1 MATTT
6 VKTPTVY
13 TTEDFDYNKALGGA
27 LCIITNQD
35 SEDTV
40 SDDTPSEFKGA
51 GIVKKDNPNRL
62 VLVYKGVSYYFKD
75 DGVNIDGSGFNL
87 KLATIAAPTAV
98 GPAVEGINVNTVTRS
113 AEGVDVQTTVSENAS
128 VVVADLNPR
137 DEFAIQALQSM
148 MSKIPDPS
156 VLSNAE
162 MDLYCKAAYLW
173 ASNMMKNAANARA
186 TTFTD
191 QSAPAT
197 GEATISSL
205 DNNTERLLNNLIEEL
220 KKNDVALGTWAKTG
234 QTSVKGEHTDAW
246 VSTHPLGGETYQTVA
261 AAETAG
267 WAWTLEQY
275 SERIDVQSMPD
286 LSGTINIGA
295 SGLGRDA
302 SHPINDLVHIG
313 DSTNG
318 KGETY
323 GYPFYI
329 SGRSGTNHDTINV
342 ASTAAV
348 SGGVTVSNTSGSNLN
363 VKTASNESVAIS
375 NATGGNLNIKSASG
389 ESVTIKGN
397 STYSDMNDVLRVNVV
412 AGGGGGGSTDTVHI
426 GSSTNGRGESSSY
439 PFVVKGGDSYTPTGG
454 TQIDDVIKVAIVAGG
469 GGGSS
474 VDKGSVPTVQPSLTY
489 TLEHVLV
496 FQYDSYSTSL
506 RKVALGDLGVP
517 VLQTI
522 SNGNFPSYS
531 DIKKGYYYKFITTN
545 PTVVDIDLPAAAV
558 PNGDIVNIVIFSFTL
573 SATANFSVTAQNNND
588 IWYRESNPG
597 ATLAAGTYEIDC
609 LADGNRWIIGVTK
622 LVQ

>member
-1 MATTT
+1 MATTITT
-6 VKTPTVY
+6 VTTPTTY
-13 TTEDFDYNKALGGA
+13 TIGNFDYNKALGGA
-27 LCIITNQD
+27 LCIIVKSNYANPTIP
-35 SEDTV
+35 DT
-40 SDDTPSEFKGA
+40 DTDNFKGA
-51 GIVKKDNPNRL
+51 GIVRKDNPNRL
-62 VLVYKGVSYYFKD
+62 VMIVQGVSFYFKD
-75 DGVNIDGSGFNL
+75 DGVNVDGSGFNL
-87 KLATIAAPTAV
+87 KLATISAPTAV
-98 GPAVEGINVNTVTRS
+98 GPAVEDIIVDRVTRS
-113 AEGVDVQTTVSENAS
+113 TNGTISHDPDDAPSS

-156 VLSNAE
+156 ILSNAE

-186 TTFTD
+186 TEFTD
-191 QSAPAT
+191 QGAPAT

-246 VSTHPLGGETYQTVA
+246 VSTHPLGGTTYQTVA
-261 AAETAG
+261 LAEAAG

-275 SERIDVQSMPD
+275 SERIDVQSMPV

-348 SGGVTVSNTSGSNLN
+348 SGAVTVSNTSGS
-363 VKTASNESVAIS
+363 
-375 NATGGNLNIKSASG
+375 NLNIKSASG

-412 AGGGGGGSTDTVHI
+412 AGGGGGGSNDTVHI

-439 PFVVKGGDSYTPTGG
+439 PFVVKGGDTYTPTGG
-454 TQIDDVIKVAIVAGG
+454 TAINDVVKVAIVAGG
-469 GGGSS
+469 GSS
-474 VDKGSVPTVQPSLTY
+474 TIDKSSVPTVQPSLTY

-496 FQYDSYSTSL
+496 FQYDTYSTSL